1 MRAKTGEFK
10 QYDIK
15 EGQQN
20 FSPKESFWPI
30 YRPKGFRL
38 TAILDESCWYS
49 KEDWTL
55 DYDKDWHDYN
65 KLKGVTN
72 YFTLNN
78 HTSALIA
85 WRPNKEPYH
94 FDIAAYTNFPKTNWI
109 IGEPVIVEAGQ
120 EFSAE
125 GLLSRRKVSYTIQ
138 GEKTEHS
145 FAKRLWF
152 GRETGT
158 WIGGANNS
166 EGPFGGEASQDM
178 KMWIQF
184 NML

>member
-1 MRAKTGEFK
+1 MFK
-10 QYDIK
+10 RYEIK
-15 EGQQN
+15 KGQQN
-20 FSPKESFWPI
+20 FSPKESWNPI

-38 TAILDESCWYS
+38 TAVLDESCYYS
-49 KEDWTL
+49 NEDWTL
-55 DYDKDWHDYN
+55 NFDRDWNDWN

-85 WRPNKEPYH
+85 WRPDEKKNH
-94 FDIAAYTNFPKTNWI
+94 FQFVAYTNFPKTNWI
-109 IGEPVIVEAGQ
+109 VGEPVIVEAGQ

-125 GLLSRRKVSYTIQ
+125 GILSRRRVNYTIQ
-138 GEKTEHS
+138 GQKTEHP
-145 FAKRLWF
+145 FARRLWF

-178 KMWIQF
+178 KMWINF
-184 NML
+184 EIL